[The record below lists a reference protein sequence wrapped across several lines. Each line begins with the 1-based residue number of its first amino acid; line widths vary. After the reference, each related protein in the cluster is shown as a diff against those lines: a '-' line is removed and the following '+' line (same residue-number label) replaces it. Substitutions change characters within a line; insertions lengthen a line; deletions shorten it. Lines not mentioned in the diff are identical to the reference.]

1 MYGAITH
8 CGAPFQNASTTHQLG
23 NSVKGLVPR
32 LSGPTTPNWQRH
44 QALTPVRFRLIPFR
58 SPLLRESL
66 LLSFPRGTEMFQ
78 FPRFP
83 LPALCVQAGVTPHD
97 GCRVSPFGHPRI
109 KAWSAAPRGFSQPP
123 TSFIGSRR
131 QGIHRWLF
139 VAWKNKDARARY
151 AILKGRM
158 AERRRAELEPEA
170 PSESPAPANRRGP
183 RALPQNGRE
192 DGPTR
197 ACRPRETEPTTD
209 CDVGRP
215 TSQCI
220 NWESA
225 VRRWQ
230 AMDSLER
237 R

>member
-1 MYGAITH
+1 MPFAYGALTR
-8 CGAPFQNASTTHQLG
+8 CGATFQNASARHQIC
-23 NSVKGLVPR
+23 NSVKGLVP
-32 LSGPTTPNWQRH
+32 LPSGPTTPNWQRH
-44 QALTPVRFRLIPFR
+44 QALPPARFGLFPFR

-123 TSFIGSRR
+123 TSFIGIRR

-151 AILKGRM
+151 GVLKGRATRARAAGTRREPSGRHASADAGRSDRSLKTEQRM
-158 AERRRAELEPEA
+158 PGRSSTRGSPGGRDPTTGRRA
-170 PSESPAPANRRGP
+170 RG
-183 RALPQNGRE
+183 AE
-192 DGPTR
+192 
-197 ACRPRETEPTTD
+197 
-209 CDVGRP
+209 
-215 TSQCI
+215 
-220 NWESA
+220 
-225 VRRWQ
+225 
-230 AMDSLER
+230 
-237 R
+237 